1 MSEELTELKKISKIL
16 TMVNAETIENELAK
30 YATTDE
36 RKKIWVLIDGK
47 RMSKDIATSSGVTRR
62 AVDLFLKSLEVAELI
77 ESEWGKPP
85 KRIID
90 FVPASWLDLIK
101 PDEVKPEETAQKEVS
116 QTNEPNK

>member
-1 MSEELTELKKISKIL
+1 VSEELTELKKISKIL

-85 KRIID
+85 KKIFD
-90 FVPASWLDLIK
+90 FVPAPWLDLIK